1 MKEDEGRSVRRGQ
14 TKESLRRSSLRESDV
29 AVSCLRQ
36 QGTHNIQIVQG
47 IPKATTTTRSRMAQR
62 REAKGVVKD

>member
-47 IPKATTTTRSRMAQR
+47 IPKATTTAWPNA
-62 REAKGVVKD
+62 AKQKGS